1 MHCACACRILFCYSR
16 DRAVPFSNLWLKVE
30 PRTKSPIFAVWG
42 VALAAFCLGLPM
54 LGSYTAFNAILS
66 LSTISL
72 VIVYG
77 EWGLLSCRRQGC
89 VAQQAAVRQL

>member
-1 MHCACACRILFCYSR
+1 VDVCDCRILFCYSR
-16 DRAVPFSNLWLKVE
+16 DRAVPFSSLWLKVE

-77 EWGLLSCRRQGC
+77 E
-89 VAQQAAVRQL
+89 